1 MEAYQP
7 PVMLVQPVDTN
18 YNLHTFR
25 DLCSVLCSP
34 SAHQQQCS
42 MATAHLLET
51 SEEDSFLL
59 VARFVGDLLIEGA
72 VRALIRLV

>member
-1 MEAYQP
+1 
-7 PVMLVQPVDTN
+7 
-18 YNLHTFR
+18 
-25 DLCSVLCSP
+25 
-34 SAHQQQCS
+34 

-72 VRALIRLV
+72 VR